1 MAGERVFEGLPASV
15 SPITSDLPAAKS
27 GQETSGIP
35 IPLDFLPCNVLY
47 Y

>member
-15 SPITSDLPAAKS
+15 SPITGDLPAAKS

-35 IPLDFLPCNVLY
+35 LDFLPCNVLY